1 MARRT
6 KERVE
11 SRMPQTSN
19 GNGTTVPTGP
29 LVAKA
34 TATQGVIEITNRDR
48 LLFQL
53 WGEVKP
59 DQMSNILRQA
69 LIGNLVWQER
79 LFQKMQDEWPRLQ
92 KNMMSLKR
100 DVANL
105 DWGIKEH
112 TEKGAKASQ
121 IAQDKVE
128 LVERALFGMVGDPT
142 LDQSDFSGM
151 IYDIVDAI
159 ACGFSVSEIYWTER
173 DGEIVPQCTRK
184 IPARYYGYSL
194 MPEMPDQLML
204 NPKGNLSFTWTD
216 LQHFPENKFLIG
228 VHKGYAGHPTVSA
241 MMRCLTPY
249 YFAHVYGLKWFMTF
263 CQVFGTPM
271 RIAEYTP
278 GDVTTFN
285 SLCTMLEQMG
295 NANWGVFPS
304 GSKVELVESKATNG
318 TMQPQRVLAQDAD
331 EQCDIM
337 ILGQTLTSSVRSESG
352 ANRALGQVHADT
364 ERKDLNGV
372 ADFVKTVINRQ
383 LIPYIVLLN
392 YGETSECPTIEGATE
407 EATDELALA
416 QRDLI
421 LFDQMGLPVA
431 KDFLYPRHSVPEPSD
446 DDDLYTPPVVG
457 PDPKFNGIPTSPVP
471 PPLPAGAVEPKGSVA
486 KNPDGPLTKIQK
498 ANASEFMI
506 QPSMQMAAAAKR
518 GLAARQQHGRGGSLT
533 AVTRARDISQRRNLS
548 INHIKRMQMYFDT
561 HPEDAQADPTS
572 AGGIAHQLHGGNAGK
587 AWVAEMLKK
596 NQG

>member
-1 MARRT
+1 
-6 KERVE
+6 
-11 SRMPQTSN
+11 MPQVSN

-48 LLFQL
+48 QLFTL
-53 WGEVKP
+53 WGEIRP
-59 DQMSNILRQA
+59 EQMQNILKQA

-92 KNMMSLKR
+92 KNLMSLKR
-100 DVANL
+100 DVSNL
-105 DWGIKEH
+105 DWGIKPAQ
-112 TEKGAKASQ
+112 EKGQKPSQ
-121 IAQDKVE
+121 GAQDKVE

-151 IYDIVDAI
+151 IHDIVDAI
-159 ACGFSVSEIYWTER
+159 ACGFSISEIYWNER
-173 DGEIVPQCTRK
+173 DGEVVPQCTRK

-204 NPKGNLSFTWTD
+204 NVKGNLSLTWLD
-216 LQHFPENKFLIG
+216 LSHFPENKFLIA
-228 VHKGYAGHPTVSA
+228 VHKGYSGHPTVSA
-241 MMRCLTPY
+241 MLRSLTPY
-249 YFAHVYGLKWFMTF
+249 YFAHVYGLKWFMVF
-263 CQVFGTPM
+263 CQIFGSPM
-271 RIAEYTP
+271 RVAEYTP
-278 GDVTTFN
+278 GDTTTFD

-295 NANWGVFPS
+295 NANWGAFPA

-364 ERKDLNGV
+364 ERKVLNGV

-383 LIPYIVLLN
+383 LIPAIIMLN
-392 YGETSECPTIEGATE
+392 YGETSDCPTIEGTTE
-407 EATDELALA
+407 EAMDELALA

-421 LFDQMGLPVA
+421 LFDQMGLPVG
-431 KDFLYPRHSVPEPSD
+431 KEYIYKRHSVPQPSQ

-457 PDPKFNGIPTSPVP
+457 PDPKFSGIPTSPVP
-471 PPLPAGAVEPKGSVA
+471 PPLPAGQVKPGGVSA
-486 KNPDGPLTKIQK
+486 NPDGPLTKIDK
-498 ANASEFMI
+498 ANASEAMI
-506 QPSMQMAAAAKR
+506 QPSMQMAAVAKR
-518 GLAARQQHGRGGSLT
+518 GLRARDQHGHGGTLT
-533 AVTRARDISQRRNLS
+533 AVTRARDIGQRNNLS
-548 INHIKRMQMYFDT
+548 ISHLKRMQLYFDG
-561 HPEDAQADPTS
+561 HPEDATAEPTS
-572 AGGIAHQLHGGNAGK
+572 AGGIAYQLHGGNAGK
-587 AWVAEMLKK
+587 SWVAEMLKK
-596 NQG
+596 QG